1 MKREVILSIQGR
13 QRYEDQEPEVI
24 ELVTAGTMEFRDGGW
39 DIRYEESDLTGLAGT
54 TTAFRVGP
62 RGVVLKR
69 TGKLENQM
77 IFMEGRRHESLYQ
90 LDIGALMIAV
100 KATKVQSAVNEQ
112 GGTVDIHYQIEIED
126 TAITGLG
133 RINGNLHA
141 FVYRIDS
148 SPELVYGW
156 CHGRSRLRDEKQPRP
171 GQLICFIECC
181 GVRVSDISIVDSPC
195 WSCFLHGCERVQI
208 H

>member
-1 MKREVILSIQGR
+1 MSRIPVMLSIRGVQNY
-13 QRYEDQEPEVI
+13 QDAEPDVI
-24 ELVTAGTMEFRDGGW
+24 ELTTEGTMEKQKEVW
-39 DIRYEESDLTGLAGT
+39 EITYEESDLTGLAGT

-90 LDIGALMIAV
+90 IDIGALMIAV

-126 TAITGLG
+126 TAMGTVEYHLDI
-133 RINGNLHA
+133 
-141 FVYRIDS
+141 
-148 SPELVYGW
+148 
-156 CHGRSRLRDEKQPRP
+156 QP
-171 GQLICFIECC
+171 
-181 GVRVSDISIVDSPC
+181 VS
-195 WSCFLHGCERVQI
+195 
-208 H
+208 